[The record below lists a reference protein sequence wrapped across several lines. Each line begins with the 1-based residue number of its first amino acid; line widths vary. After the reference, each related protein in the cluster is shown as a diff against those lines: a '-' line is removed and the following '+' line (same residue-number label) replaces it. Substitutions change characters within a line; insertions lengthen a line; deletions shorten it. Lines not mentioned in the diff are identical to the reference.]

1 MVAKGWWWVRQ
12 RYSRTRAHARALTRW
27 HLTQWRCSPA
37 TNLVRCM
44 QRDMVR
50 VCCMLTAASYAH
62 LGILRTRSL
71 PPRTALPL
79 RYSLARALAIGLA
92 PPPRTATHPA
102 AHELRAR
109 ARRLVQSGSDLRVKL
124 ALKGINLLDRHAALA
139 NEQHG
144 PSSSSPVAHIG
155 LSGGAWRSFAAG
167 SRREPAV
174 TGRCDSCRRPT

>member
-1 MVAKGWWWVRQ
+1 MVVGSPKIRPRACTRESSHALAPHAVALQ
-12 RYSRTRAHARALTRW
+12 R
-27 HLTQWRCSPA
+27 
-37 TNLVRCM
+37 NVVRCM
-44 QRDMVR
+44 QRNMQRNMVR
-50 VCCMLTAASYAH
+50 CLLGAASYTH
-62 LGILRTRSL
+62 LGILRKRSL

-139 NEQHG
+139 SEQHG

-155 LSGGAWRSFAAG
+155 LSGGARRSFAAG

-174 TGRCDSCRRPT
+174 TGRCDSCRRLT